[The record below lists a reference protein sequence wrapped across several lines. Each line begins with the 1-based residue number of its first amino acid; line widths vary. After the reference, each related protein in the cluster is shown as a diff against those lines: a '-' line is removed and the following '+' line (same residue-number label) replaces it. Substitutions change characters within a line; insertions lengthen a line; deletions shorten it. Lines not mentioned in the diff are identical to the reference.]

1 MNQMKTLWASVL
13 DNPTLFKKIN
23 GWLTVLWIIM
33 IPISIAMGWTESV
46 TYVSALSIYAL
57 ITGHLSTWQAARVE
71 EKQDQQAAESD

>member
-1 MNQMKTLWASVL
+1 MNQVRTLWASVM

-23 GWLTVLWIIM
+23 GWMTVFWVIM
-33 IPISIAMGWTESV
+33 IPVSILMGWTQSV

-71 EKQDQQAAESD
+71 EKQDAANE